1 MNFRIRGHPSEIR
14 VRVALEGHPVV
25 ETFARRFGV
34 DREHAQTVVTESVL
48 DAMDLLGSA
57 YVTKMTRVVSRMT
70 QLREAIHFVYEKVLN
85 GSTEALDR
93 VELARRFEELH
104 AETRQLADPKTWAER
119 EGAAVEPLPPI
130 PHSAPPPVEPVT
142 PPVAVEPVAPV
153 KRAPSRRR
161 AEPQYPGARP
171 GLEGKPTRAPR
182 EGEPVR
188 GSRSGGKW
196 REEVKRTGDITLELD
211 VDGLY
216 WKFPDLEEG
225 VVLHF
230 PEYGYR
236 VWKEPGTGTIV
247 EELLAGPSVTKAR
260 RFTRG
265 EDVLFTA
272 ADVSEAYRA
281 AGTERAHGAGSPGL
295 GFDAPYGV
303 AHAVRRINQ
312 WLENRGVEQ
321 WVRNLRDNAEP
332 GVEYLWTTRTKK
344 SGQTL
349 ANREYTIS
357 AVVDG
362 QIIELYVF
370 ETSVPAGS
378 PPGDATVQFDLVG
391 VSPAAELYGAP
402 LTKESR
408 AALEAAAESGQPGQP
423 PIERVEPPEVLVDAL
438 KRTTRT
444 TPELSHP
451 AVARTGK
458 RIEALT
464 KLLDGKLL
472 RHALGSEDVQLVEAI
487 DALTNAVQDLHRE
500 ITTTAP
506 DAARLARIDAAIKAF
521 AGRAARWT
529 DHVTAADVR
538 ALVRQLKAL
547 RGEQ

>member
-1 MNFRIRGHPSEIR
+1 MNFRVRGHPSEIH
-14 VRVALEGHPVV
+14 VRVALQGHPVV
-25 ETFARRFGV
+25 ESFARRFGV
-34 DREHAQTVVTESVL
+34 NEEHAQTVVTESVL
-48 DAMDLLGSA
+48 DAMDMLGSA
-57 YVTKMTRVVSRMT
+57 YVTKMTQVVSRMT
-70 QLREAIHFVYEKVLN
+70 QLREAIHFVYEKVLT

-93 VELARRFEELH
+93 AELARRFEELH

-119 EGAAVEPLPPI
+119 DGAALEPLPPV
-130 PHSAPPPVEPVT
+130 PRSTPPPTPVEPVT
-142 PPVAVEPVAPV
+142 PPAAGEHVAPT
-153 KRAPSRRR
+153 RSRRP
-161 AEPQYPGARP
+161 EPQYPGARP
-171 GLEGKPTRAPR
+171 GLENKPSRAPR
-182 EGEPVR
+182 EGEPIR
-188 GSRSGGKW
+188 GSQSAAKW
-196 REEVKRTGDITLELD
+196 REQVKRTGDITLELD

-272 ADVSEAYRA
+272 ADVSDAYRA

-321 WVRNLRDNAEP
+321 WVRDLRDNAEP

-362 QIIELYVF
+362 QIHELYVF

-378 PPGDATVQFDLVG
+378 PPGDATVQFTLIG
-391 VSPAAELYGAP
+391 ASPAAEVYGSP
-402 LTKESR
+402 LTKASR
-408 AALEAAAESGQPGQP
+408 TALEAAAESGQPGP
-423 PIERVEPPEVLVDAL
+423 PAIERVGPPDVLVEAL
-438 KRTTRT
+438 ERTTRT
-444 TPELSHP
+444 APELSHP

-529 DHVTAADVR
+529 DHVTVADVR

-547 RGEQ
+547 RGER